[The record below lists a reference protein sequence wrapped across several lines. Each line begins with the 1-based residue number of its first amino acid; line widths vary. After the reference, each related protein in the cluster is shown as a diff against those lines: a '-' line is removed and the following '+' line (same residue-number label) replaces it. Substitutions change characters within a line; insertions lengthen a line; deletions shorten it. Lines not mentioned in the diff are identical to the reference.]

1 MKLLALFVLS
11 IFITSCNN
19 NSGNV
24 LSNDTTINLIEI
36 KATDLCF
43 QRLEG
48 TANQDTT
55 TINLKIAADEV
66 DGVMNSVPKEKDSRK
81 GTLKGQKHGDVIKA
95 LWSFKQEGKDD
106 TLSVEFKLTENG
118 LLQKTFEIDKITQKQ
133 FLSAKSRFSV
143 PFKKIA
149 CK

>member
-1 MKLLALFVLS
+1 MKLLTLFFLAILIS
-11 IFITSCNN
+11 SCNN
-19 NSGNV
+19 NSGEV
-24 LSNDTTINLIEI
+24 QGQDSTINLVEI
-36 KATDLCF
+36 KPTDLCF

-48 TANQDTT
+48 TKNQDTT

-66 DGVMNSVPKEKDSRK
+66 NGVMNSVPKEKDSRK

-95 LWSFKQEGKDD
+95 LWSYKQEGKDD

-133 FLSAKSRFSV
+133 YLSAKSKFSI
-143 PFKKIA
+143 PFMKIA